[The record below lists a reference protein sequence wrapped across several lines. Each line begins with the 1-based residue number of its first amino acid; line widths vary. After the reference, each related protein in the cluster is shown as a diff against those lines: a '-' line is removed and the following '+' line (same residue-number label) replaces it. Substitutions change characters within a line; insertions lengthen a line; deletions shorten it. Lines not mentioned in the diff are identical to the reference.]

1 MRDGRDRTV
10 QAFWLCILVGV
21 MAATSAATPAP
32 TSVERVEGGLRVQ
45 ATVSG
50 RAFAVGIPIPVVL
63 AVRNTGSAAVA
74 ITFMNGQRYDLLA
87 RRPRGDEVWRWSH
100 DRAFIQAVQTMRLG
114 PGEEEAYRI
123 TWDQR
128 DFQGRQVDPG
138 SYELV
143 AIFMGQ
149 VGARQGPL
157 TLPPLSITISP

>member
-1 MRDGRDRTV
+1 M
-10 QAFWLCILVGV
+10 QAFWLGILIGV
-21 MAATSAATPAP
+21 MAATSVASPTS
-32 TSVERVEGGLRVQ
+32 TSVERREGSLRVE

-50 RAFAVGIPIPVVL
+50 RAFAVGVPIPVVL
-63 AVRNTGSAAVA
+63 SVRNTGSAAVA
-74 ITFMNGQRYDLLA
+74 ITFMSGQRYDLVA

-100 DRAFIQAVQTMRLG
+100 DRAFIQAVQTITLG
-114 PGEEEAYRI
+114 PREEEAYRV

-157 TLPPLSITISP
+157 ALPVLLIDVIR